1 MRTSPHPRTISLSP
15 EKPTSPRVPTSTFLK
30 HYYKHS
36 QLILFVL
43 IYSFLIYPTHLHI
56 VIGARNKCPVPPYRT
71 TKLHSFQSKDTA
83 AQIIIKPQKKKIKK
97 PYKITFCHAGR
108 KQRDTQHLH
117 PLKRGTNAATG
128 AFNCF
133 QTSVSCVFQ
142 GILDLFSD
150 LQHSVDFIRNPCYKN
165 SSVFVKSEIKHLS

>member
-1 MRTSPHPRTISLSP
+1 MSSTDDSDICLETVYHKARATEHDTNPAKLAMRNMRTSPHPRTISLSP

-43 IYSFLIYPTHLHI
+43 IYSFLIYPTHFHI
-56 VIGARNKCPVPPYRT
+56 VVGARNKCPVPPYHT

-83 AQIIIKPQKKKIKK
+83 AQIIIKPQKKNKIKK

-108 KQRDTQHLH
+108 KQRQIH
-117 PLKRGTNAATG
+117 N
-128 AFNCF
+128 
-133 QTSVSCVFQ
+133 
-142 GILDLFSD
+142 I
-150 LQHSVDFIRNPCYKN
+150 FI
-165 SSVFVKSEIKHLS
+165 H